1 MSENGLLDEDD
12 VTKLNILKKDFTLN
26 DFLEDDYCRNILN
39 DNFNKKVSVLD
50 DKIIKLY
57 KKFVEYNRDEIFLN
71 KDKNGNQCFRLLNI
85 IYKYIITDYDIT
97 VFYKDVKLVNH
108 LLAKYEEKNYE
119 LNNN

>member
-57 KKFVEYNRDEIFLN
+57 KKFLEYNRDEIFLN

>member
-39 DNFNKKVSVLD
+39 DNFNKKVSALD

-57 KKFVEYNRDEIFLN
+57 KKFLEYNRDEIFLN
-71 KDKNGNQCFRLLNI
+71 KDK
-85 IYKYIITDYDIT
+85 KW
-97 VFYKDVKLVNH
+97 
-108 LLAKYEEKNYE
+108 
-119 LNNN
+119 